1 MTGRVVHVVRSDAFA
16 GVERYIVDT
25 AGELSRRG
33 WDVTVLGG
41 APDEM
46 RARLASGVAYRPAST
61 VGEVARGLRR
71 AGRADIVHA
80 HMTAAELPAAV
91 FKRSARLVVTR
102 HFATP
107 RGRSLA
113 GRFAARV
120 IERRMDVQIAISE
133 FVAAATPT
141 PCTVI
146 HNGVVPSDRTL
157 PREAVV
163 SVLQRLEPEKDTQ
176 TALRAWA
183 ASGLHDVGW
192 RLVVHGRGSQSD
204 ALRSLAA
211 SLGIGSSVD
220 FTGFV
225 EDARAAIA
233 SSAVYVATAPAE
245 PFGLGVVEAMAEG
258 TPVIAADGGAH
269 RETLGVDGLYF
280 APGDADACA
289 AQLHALCADSHERA
303 RIGASLRQ
311 RQQALFSVTT
321 HVNHLEEV
329 YAR

>member
-1 MTGRVVHVVRSDAFA
+1 MRSELAPAVAHHAAATVREVFGALRATGRP
-16 GVERYIVDT
+16 
-25 AGELSRRG
+25 
-33 WDVTVLGG
+33 DV
-41 APDEM
+41 
-46 RARLASGVAYRPAST
+46 
-61 VGEVARGLRR
+61 
-71 AGRADIVHA
+71 VHA

-91 FKRSARLVVTR
+91 LKRGARLVVTR

-107 RGRSLA
+107 RGRSAA
-113 GRFAARV
+113 GRLAARL

-141 PCTVI
+141 PCVVI

-157 PREAVV
+157 PHEARVA
-163 SVLQRLEPEKDTQ
+163 VLQRLEPEKDTA

-192 RLVVHGRGSQSD
+192 RLVVYGRGSQEPQ
-204 ALRSLAA
+204 LRELATTLDIA
-211 SLGIGSSVD
+211 ASVD
-220 FTGFV
+220 FAGFV
-225 EDARAAIA
+225 DDARAAIA

-258 TPVIAADGGAH
+258 TPVVAADGGAH
-269 RETLGVDGLYF
+269 RETLGADGLYF
-280 APGDADACA
+280 APGDAEACA
-289 AQLHALCADSHERA
+289 ARLHALCADAHERA

-329 YAR
+329 YAG